1 MFRNYRNYKIQRRKD
16 GRYTARVMD
25 QGHTTSFYGRTKKE
39 VQRKLEVYIDELNSS
54 AQTKYEMSHPTKY
67 MTLRNWAYLCLN
79 TYCVA
84 NIQGNTYAAYERLI
98 RLHFGELGDM
108 PVGRIS
114 SLMVQKHITNC
125 SLLVDENGISENHLC
140 RLRNL
145 MHMIFEYAIQNNLI
159 IHNPTTGVRIP
170 KTGICENRALTH
182 EEAKRLIQVA
192 RSSDNIIMFCVILCL
207 YTGLRRGEILGL
219 KWCDVDFTSQTIF
232 VSKQLV
238 RKYKINSE
246 DEIKT
251 RFEPKQPKTKNAKRS
266 IHMIEPLA
274 NEFLEYK
281 EKLLRWKTES
291 GFTHSEDDF
300 VFPSKNNTGMESK
313 TFYNQY
319 QKILKAADLTNI
331 NFHTLRHTF
340 ATRCL
345 ESGMDILTISKTLGH
360 ASVKITGDVYLHM
373 SQPHQK
379 ECLDKL
385 NPVYFQPV
393 FDKQF
398 R

>member
-114 SLMVQKHITNC
+114 NLMIQKHITNC

-145 MHMIFEYAIQNNLI
+145 MHMIFEYAIQNNMI
-159 IHNPTTGVRIP
+159 QHNPTKGVRIP
-170 KTGICENRALTH
+170 KTGINENRALAPD
-182 EEAKRLIQVA
+182 EVARLINAVHN
-192 RSSDNIIMFCVILCL
+192 SDHLVMFCIIVCL
-207 YTGLRRGEILGL
+207 FTGLRRGELIGL
-219 KWCDVDFTSQTIF
+219 KWSNVDFEKRTITIDH
-232 VSKQLV
+232 QLV
-238 RKYKINSE
+238 REYKINPT
-246 DEIKT
+246 DEAKT
-251 RFEPKQPKTKNAKRS
+251 SYVPKATKTKNGRRT

-274 NEFLEYK
+274 KEFEEYK
-281 EKLLRWKTES
+281 RKLLAEQAKR
-291 GFTHSEDDF
+291 GIPHSENDY
-300 VFPSKNNTGMESK
+300 VFPSRTNNGFASK
-313 TFYNQY
+313 TFYKY
-319 QKILKAADLTNI
+319 YHEILEEADLTGI

-340 ATRCL
+340 ATMCL
-345 ESGMDILTISKTLGH
+345 ESGMDIFTISKTLGH

-373 SQPHQK
+373 SQSHQK
-379 ECLDKL
+379 ICLDQL
-385 NPVYFQPV
+385 TSAYI
-393 FDKQF
+393 
-398 R
+398 